1 MWVKTTDGDKPGTI
15 HYENQSTKIAITM
28 RDSIWM
34 LQSLNLHSIS
44 PIVFGNGIANSES
57 PFFALARR
65 LSVFFA
71 LLQNLGRETREIS
84 VSLKWHGRA
93 MWHGQTVPIRCPLKS
108 SSFFDP
114 APTGDHATQQHARAS
129 ARAAPMAQILG
140 HKPNNLHLGPKSPT
154 SQNTQQMNPMQ
165 SRHQKPLTPRGV
177 PRRAISMNQHL
188 PSSSKAQTWLQEGVW

>member
-44 PIVFGNGIANSES
+44 PIVFGNRNRELRIAFSHLHGGS
-57 PFFALARR
+57 A
-65 LSVFFA
+65 VFFA
-71 LLQNLGRETREIS
+71 QLQILGHETRENS
-84 VSLKWHGRA
+84 VSLKWHG
-93 MWHGQTVPIRCPLKS
+93 QTVPILCPLKS

-129 ARAAPMAQILG
+129 ACAARWLRFWAINPTISTLG
-140 HKPNNLHLGPKSPT
+140 QNLQHPKIPNK
-154 SQNTQQMNPMQ
+154 
-165 SRHQKPLTPRGV
+165 
-177 PRRAISMNQHL
+177 
-188 PSSSKAQTWLQEGVW
+188 

>member
-44 PIVFGNGIANSES
+44 PIVFGNGIANSKS

-65 LSVFFA
+65 LSVFFV

-84 VSLKWHGRA
+84 VSLKWHGHA
-93 MWHGQTVPIRCPLKS
+93 MWHGQTVPHLCLLKS
-108 SSFFDP
+108 TSLFDP
-114 APTGDHATQQHARAS
+114 VPTGDHATQQPDRAS
-129 ARAAPMAQILG
+129 AHAAQMTQILG
-140 HKPNNLHLGPKSPT
+140 HNPT
-154 SQNTQQMNPMQ
+154 KT
-165 SRHQKPLTPRGV
+165 R
-177 PRRAISMNQHL
+177 
-188 PSSSKAQTWLQEGVW
+188 

>member
-15 HYENQSTKIAITM
+15 HYENQSTKIAITI

-44 PIVFGNGIANSES
+44 PIVFGNRNRELRIAFSHLHGGS
-57 PFFALARR
+57 P
-65 LSVFFA
+65 VFFA
-71 LLQNLGRETREIS
+71 QLQNLGRETREIS

-93 MWHGQTVPIRCPLKS
+93 MWHGLTVPIICPLKS

-129 ARAAPMAQILG
+129 ARAAPVAQILG

-154 SQNTQQMNPMQ
+154 TQKHPTIEPNAKSP
-165 SRHQKPLTPRGV
+165 SYPLTPRGM
-177 PRRAISMNQHL
+177 PRRAISKNQHL
-188 PSSSKAQTWLQEGVW
+188 PSSSKAQTWLQEGIW